1 MIGKQRHTIDAKNRI
16 FIPAKF
22 REELGT
28 DVVLTQSL
36 TGRCIRV
43 YSYENWKKFEEKLT
57 ALPEIEMDDEQFW
70 VFASTERTEVDA
82 QGRIAIPNELKQFA
96 GLTKDIV
103 SIGHPERME
112 IWDEQAFEERLKNI
126 NMDKVRQSLKGKGF

>member
-82 QGRIAIPNELKQFA
+82 QGRIAIPNELKLFA